1 MAVID
6 VGFAWSRSSRAS
18 AGRHRVTRNPRHPN
32 SGGPRPIESN
42 SMAWSRF
49 LPIALVLLLTACS
62 VSSPPPAGNDF
73 EIAKGLEMTLW
84 ASEPLVV
91 NPTNFDIDERGR
103 VWFIESVNYRSD
115 LKSKPK
121 NDLAGD
127 RIVILEDTDGDGQ
140 ADHRKVFD
148 QHQEMLAPLGISVLG
163 NKVIVSQSPD
173 LFVYTKDEDDRII
186 SKETL
191 LTGWSGIDH
200 DHGLHAV
207 LFGHD
212 GRYYFNS
219 GDQGFDVTDRSGQAF
234 RSSSDGPYYAAT
246 VQTVKPD
253 GTDFRVLAH
262 NARNPYE
269 IALDSFGSIWQT
281 DNDDDGNQWTRLLY
295 VMEGANFGYWGPGG
309 RRWRADKGTHFHEER
324 PETVPYVARTGPGS
338 PTGLVFYEGEL
349 LSPRYRNQ
357 LLHAEPGKRLIQTF
371 FVRPHGAGFAM
382 EAENTVASTDPIF
395 RPSDLAVAPDG
406 AVFIAD
412 WQDPVV
418 GGHNMLDIERGRIFR
433 LAPAEHR
440 SSVPTLELET
450 EGGVLAAFGSPNQAT
465 RYRAYQELMLRG
477 EEERAALLLR
487 AWRDG
492 SEALKARALW
502 MLAGLGDDGKAAL
515 EEALGSS
522 DPRFRVLAL
531 RVSRMLE
538 TGSVAVLAALADDP
552 DPQVRREVALFL
564 RDVPVESRTG
574 IWLQLA
580 DGYDGADRWYLSA
593 LRIGASGAEDA
604 IFAALRRRHADW
616 DPLVAD
622 LYWVLQ
628 APTSGGYL
636 SSVVD
641 DDSRP
646 VEQRLQALDA
656 LGWLSSP
663 RIARFV
669 AAIAADQAAPLDL
682 RNRSLYFLAKQ
693 LYSDWSEVRTSPAVL
708 AAIGRGLD
716 EEGTRSQA
724 LDLAAL
730 LPDPALADSLGR
742 LAADQ
747 SAVEDDRGTAL
758 RTLGQIRGKEVA
770 SQLRMHLS
778 QGSPA
783 LRIAAIDGLGAADP
797 EGLSELL
804 VGTILSDS
812 PNEVRS
818 AALRVLGR
826 GLAGMHL
833 ILDLEQSQDL
843 PAEMRTLASGIVNS
857 SRDATV
863 RQRARELLPP
873 PKSRNERPVIR
884 PREIIEAVGSVERG
898 REVYHRTDGANCA
911 KCHSLTAGEERVGPS
926 LAAIGSKYGKAGM
939 LNEIVYPSAGI
950 APEYRSWI
958 LDTGSHGLIT
968 GLLVEDTAD
977 RVVVRTEN
985 ADEIQLAPEDI
996 LERRQANLS
1005 IMPEDLV
1012 GAMTTQELIDLLEF
1026 LSTLQADSGSAG

>member
-1 MAVID
+1 MAL
-6 VGFAWSRSSRAS
+6 
-18 AGRHRVTRNPRHPN
+18 P
-32 SGGPRPIESN
+32 
-42 SMAWSRF
+42 RF
-49 LPIALVLLLTACS
+49 LPIALVLLSTGCS
-62 VSSPPPAGNDF
+62 VSPPTAGEEF
-73 EIAKGLEMTLW
+73 EIAEGLEMTLW
-84 ASEPLVV
+84 ASDPLIV

-127 RIVILEDTDGDGQ
+127 RIVILEDTDGDGL

-148 QHQEMLAPLGISVLG
+148 QHHDMLAPLGISVLG

-173 LFVYTKDEDDRII
+173 LFVYTKDEDDRIL

-200 DHGLHAV
+200 DHGLHVV

-219 GDQGFDVTDRSGQAF
+219 GDQGFDITDRSGRAF
-234 RSSSDGPYYAAT
+234 RSSPDGPYYAAT

-295 VMEGANFGYWGPGG
+295 VMEGADFGYWGPGG

-324 PETVPYVARTGPGS
+324 PGTVPYVARTGPGS

-349 LSPRYRNQ
+349 LPPKYRNQ

-371 FVRPHGAGFAM
+371 FVRPDGAGFSM
-382 EAENTVASTDPIF
+382 GSENTVASTDPVF

-433 LAPAEHR
+433 LAPAGHR
-440 SSVPTLELET
+440 SSVPVFELET
-450 EGGVLAAFGSPNQAT
+450 EAGVLAAFGSPNQAT
-465 RYRAYQELMLRG
+465 RYRAYQELSLRG
-477 EEERAALLLR
+477 EEERRAILLR
-487 AWRDG
+487 AWDDG

-515 EEALGSS
+515 DEALGSA

-538 TGSVAVLAALADDP
+538 IGLVDKLAAMAGDP

-564 RDVPVESRTG
+564 RDLPAESKID

-580 DGYDGADRWYLSA
+580 DGYDGTDRWYLAA

-604 IFAALRRRHADW
+604 IFVALRQRHADW

-628 APTSGGYL
+628 APASGTYL
-636 SSVVD
+636 SSVVA
-641 DDSRP
+641 DDSKP

-656 LGWLSSP
+656 LGWLTSP
-663 RIARFV
+663 RIARNV
-669 AAIAADQAAPLDL
+669 AAIAANQAAPLEL

-708 AAIGRGLD
+708 AAIGRGLA
-716 EEGTRSQA
+716 EHGTRSRA
-724 LDLAAL
+724 LELAAL
-730 LPDPALADSLGR
+730 LPDPALAESLGR
-742 LAADQ
+742 LAADE
-747 SAVEDDRGTAL
+747 SAREHDRGKAL
-758 RTLGQIRGKEVA
+758 RTLGGIRGIEVA
-770 SQLRMHLS
+770 SLLREHLS
-778 QGSPA
+778 QGPPA
-783 LRIAAIDGLGAADP
+783 LRIAAVDGLGAAAPKD
-797 EGLSELL
+797 LRELL
-804 VGTILSDS
+804 VSTILSES

-826 GLAGMHL
+826 GPAGMHL
-833 ILDLEQSQDL
+833 ILDMEESHDL
-843 PAEMRTLASGIVNS
+843 PAEMRTLASGILNS

-863 RQRARELLPP
+863 RQRAGELLPP
-873 PKSRNERPVIR
+873 PRSRNQRPVIR
-884 PREIIEAVGSVERG
+884 PREIIEAVGSAARG
-898 REVYHRTDGANCA
+898 REVYHRKDGANCV
-911 KCHSLTAGEERVGPS
+911 KCHSLAAGEERVGPS

-950 APEYRSWI
+950 APEYGSWI
-958 LDTGSHGLIT
+958 LDTGSYGLIT

-977 RVVVRTEN
+977 RVVIRTES
-985 ADEIQLAPEDI
+985 ADEIQLAPDDI

-1026 LSTLQADSGSAG
+1026 LSTLQAESEGAG

>member
-1 MAVID
+1 MAL
-6 VGFAWSRSSRAS
+6 SRL
-18 AGRHRVTRNPRHPN
+18 
-32 SGGPRPIESN
+32 
-42 SMAWSRF
+42 
-49 LPIALVLLLTACS
+49 LPIALVLLSTACS
-62 VSSPPPAGNDF
+62 VSPPAAGDAF
-73 EIAKGLEMTLW
+73 EIVEGLEMTLW

-127 RIVILEDTDGDGQ
+127 RIVILEDTDGDGR
-140 ADHRKVFD
+140 ADHRKIFD
-148 QHQEMLAPLGISVLG
+148 QHQGMLAPLGISVLG
-163 NKVIVSQSPD
+163 DKVIVSQSPD
-173 LFVYTKDEDDRII
+173 LFVYTKDEDDRIV
-186 SKETL
+186 SKEIL

-200 DHGLHAV
+200 DHGLHVV

-219 GDQGFDVTDRSGQAF
+219 GDRGFDMTDQSGHAF
-234 RSSSDGPYYAAT
+234 RSSPDGPYYAAT

-295 VMEGANFGYWGPGG
+295 VMEGADFGYWGPGG
-309 RRWRADKGTHFHEER
+309 RRWREDKGTHFHEER
-324 PETVPYVARTGPGS
+324 PATTPYVARTGPGS

-349 LSPRYRNQ
+349 LPPKYRNQ

-371 FVRPHGAGFAM
+371 FVRPDGAGYSM
-382 EAENTVASTDPIF
+382 EAENTVTSTDPVF

-433 LAPAEHR
+433 LAPVGHR

-465 RYRAYQELMLRG
+465 RYRAYQELTLRG
-477 EEERAALLLR
+477 EEERAAILLR
-487 AWRDG
+487 AWHDG
-492 SEALKARALW
+492 SDALRARALW

-515 EEALGSS
+515 EEALASD
-522 DPRFRVLAL
+522 DPRFRILAL
-531 RVSRMLE
+531 RVSRLL
-538 TGSVAVLAALADDP
+538 SISLVDKLAVLADDP

-564 RDVPVESRTG
+564 RDVPVDSRIG
-574 IWLQLA
+574 IWLQLS
-580 DGYDGADRWYLSA
+580 DGYDGSDRWYLAA

-604 IFAALRRRHADW
+604 IFAALRQQHPDW
-616 DPLVAD
+616 DPLIGD

-628 APTSGGYL
+628 APASGGYL
-636 SSVVD
+636 SSVVT

-663 RIARFV
+663 RIARSV
-669 AAIAADQAAPLDL
+669 AAIAANQAAPLEL

-693 LYSDWSEVRTSPAVL
+693 LYSDWSEVRTSPVVL
-708 AAIGRGLD
+708 AAIGRGLAEHD
-716 EEGTRSQA
+716 SRSRA
-724 LDLAAL
+724 LELAAL
-730 LPDPALADSLGR
+730 LPEPALAEALGR
-742 LAADQ
+742 LAADK
-747 SAVEDDRGTAL
+747 SASEADRGTAL
-758 RTLGQIRGKEVA
+758 RTLGRTRGGEVA
-770 SQLRMHLS
+770 GLLREQLS
-778 QGSPA
+778 QGPPA
-783 LRIAAIDGLGAADP
+783 LRIAAIDGLGAAAP
-797 EGLSELL
+797 EDLEEQL
-804 VGTILSDS
+804 VGIILSDS

-826 GLAGMHL
+826 GLAGMQW
-833 ILDLEQSQDL
+833 ILDMEASQDL
-843 PAEMRTLASGIVNS
+843 PAEMRALASGIVNS
-857 SRDATV
+857 SPNATV

-873 PKSRNERPVIR
+873 PRSRNERPVIR
-884 PREIIEAVGSVERG
+884 PREIIEAVGSAARG
-898 REVYHRTDGANCA
+898 REVYHRIDGANCV

-950 APEYRSWI
+950 APEYQSWI
-958 LDTGSHGLIT
+958 LDTGSHGLIS
-968 GLLVEDTAD
+968 GLLVEDTVD
-977 RVVVRTEN
+977 RVVIRTEN
-985 ADEIQLAPEDI
+985 ADEIQLAPRDI
-996 LERRQANLS
+996 LERRRGNLS

-1026 LSTLQADSGSAG
+1026 LSTLQAESDGVG

>member
-1 MAVID
+1 MVPVLKRNRGPPSSP
-6 VGFAWSRSSRAS
+6 VGP
-18 AGRHRVTRNPRHPN
+18 GHPN
-32 SGGPRPIESN
+32 TGWQRSVESN
-42 SMAWSRF
+42 PMALLRF
-49 LPIALVLLLTACS
+49 LLIALVLLSTACS
-62 VSSPPPAGNDF
+62 VAPPSAGEDF

-121 NDLAGD
+121 NDPAGD

-140 ADHRKVFD
+140 ADYRKVFD
-148 QHQEMLAPLGISVLG
+148 QHQAMLAPLGISVLG

-173 LFVYTKDEDDRII
+173 LFVYTKDEDDRIV

-200 DHGLHAV
+200 DHGLHVV

-219 GDQGFDVTDRSGQAF
+219 GDQGFDVTDRSGQAH
-234 RSSSDGPYYAAT
+234 RSSPDGPYYAAT

-309 RRWRADKGTHFHEER
+309 RRWRVDKGTHFHEER
-324 PETVPYVARTGPGS
+324 PGTVPYVARTGPGS
-338 PTGLVFYEGEL
+338 PTGLVHYEGEL
-349 LSPRYRNQ
+349 LPPRYRNQ

-433 LAPAEHR
+433 LAPAGHR
-440 SSVPTLELET
+440 SSIPALELET
-450 EGGVLAAFGSPNQAT
+450 EPGVVAAFGSPNQAT

-487 AWRDG
+487 VWRDG
-492 SEALKARALW
+492 SEALRARALW

-531 RVSRMLE
+531 RVSRLLE
-538 TGSVAVLAALADDP
+538 RGSVDVLAALADDP

-564 RDVPVESRTG
+564 RDVPVESRIG
-574 IWLQLA
+574 IWLQLS
-580 DGYDGADRWYLSA
+580 DGYDGADRWYLAA

-604 IFAALRRRHADW
+604 IFAALRLRHPDW
-616 DPLVAD
+616 NPLVGD

-628 APTSGGYL
+628 APASGGYL
-636 SSVVD
+636 SSVVED
-641 DDSRP
+641 GSRP

-656 LGWLSSP
+656 LGWLPAP
-663 RIARFV
+663 RIARNI
-669 AAIAADQAAPLDL
+669 AAIAADQAAPIEL

-693 LYSDWSEVRTSPAVL
+693 LYSDWSEVRTGPAVL
-708 AAIGRGLD
+708 AAIGRGL
-716 EEGTRSQA
+716 EEDGTRSRA
-724 LDLAAL
+724 LELAAL
-730 LPDPALADSLGR
+730 LPDPALAGSLGR
-742 LAADQ
+742 VAADE
-747 SAVEDDRGTAL
+747 SAGEPDRATAL
-758 RTLGQIRGKEVA
+758 RTLGKTRGKEVA
-770 SQLRMHLS
+770 SVLREQLS

-783 LRIAAIDGLGAADP
+783 LQVAAIDGLGAADP
-797 EGLSELL
+797 EDLSELL
-804 VGTILSDS
+804 VSTILSDS

-826 GLAGMHL
+826 RPAGLHL
-833 ILDLEQSQDL
+833 ILNLEESQDL
-843 PAEMRTLASGIVNS
+843 PAEMRTLASGIVSS

-863 RQRARELLPP
+863 RQRAAELLPP
-873 PKSRNERPVIR
+873 PKSRNEWPVIR
-884 PREIIEAVGSVERG
+884 PREIIESVGSVDRG

-911 KCHSLTAGEERVGPS
+911 KCHSLTAGEDRVGPS

-950 APEYRSWI
+950 ASEYRSWI
-958 LDTGSHGLIT
+958 LDTESHGLIT

-985 ADEIQLAPEDI
+985 ADEIRLAPEDV
-996 LERRQANLS
+996 LDRRQANLS

-1012 GAMTTQELIDLLEF
+1012 GAMTTQEIIDLLEF
-1026 LSTLQADSGSAG
+1026 LSTLQAESGGVG